1 MAPPAREGPRVNDG
15 IEAQEI
21 RLIDA
26 SGEQLGVVSVD
37 RGIELAN
44 AAGLDLVEIS
54 PLADPPVCK
63 ILDYGKYK
71 YQAQK
76 KAAQARKKQKVI
88 EVKEMKFRPGID
100 EADYQV
106 KLRSIQRFLEEGD
119 KVKITMRFRGREMV
133 HQELGT
139 QVLKRVREDMERVGK
154 VELMPRTEGKQMIM
168 VLCPRERIII
178 FKNYSQ
184 LALQYC
190 SQTIKNRILL
200 MTRL

>member
-37 RGIELAN
+37 RGIELAS

-54 PLADPPVCK
+54 PLANPPVCK

-76 KAAQARKKQKVI
+76 SIRHMSIGQMRQAS
-88 EVKEMKFRPGID
+88 D
-100 EADYQV
+100 
-106 KLRSIQRFLEEGD
+106 
-119 KVKITMRFRGREMV
+119 T
-133 HQELGT
+133 
-139 QVLKRVREDMERVGK
+139 
-154 VELMPRTEGKQMIM
+154 
-168 VLCPRERIII
+168 
-178 FKNYSQ
+178 
-184 LALQYC
+184 
-190 SQTIKNRILL
+190 
-200 MTRL
+200 

>member
-106 KLRSIQRFLEEGD
+106 KLRSIQRLLEEGD

-154 VELMPRTEGKQMIM
+154 VELMTRTEGKQMIM
-168 VLCPRERIII
+168 VLCPR
-178 FKNYSQ
+178 
-184 LALQYC
+184 
-190 SQTIKNRILL
+190 
-200 MTRL
+200 

>member
-1 MAPPAREGPRVNDG
+1 MIPPTREGPRVNDG

-26 SGEQLGVVSVD
+26 SGEQLGVVTVA
-37 RGIELAN
+37 RGIELAQE
-44 AAGLDLVEIS
+44 AGLDLVEIS
-54 PLADPPVCK
+54 PHAEPPVCK

-100 EADYQV
+100 DADYQV
-106 KLRSIQRFLEEGD
+106 KLRNIRRFLEEGD

-133 HQELGT
+133 HQELGRE
-139 QVLKRVREDMERVGK
+139 VLLRVRDDTKGVGK
-154 VELMPRTEGKQMIM
+154 VELMPRTEGRQMIM
-168 VLCPRERIII
+168 VL
-178 FKNYSQ
+178 S
-184 LALQYC
+184 AV
-190 SQTIKNRILL
+190 
-200 MTRL
+200 